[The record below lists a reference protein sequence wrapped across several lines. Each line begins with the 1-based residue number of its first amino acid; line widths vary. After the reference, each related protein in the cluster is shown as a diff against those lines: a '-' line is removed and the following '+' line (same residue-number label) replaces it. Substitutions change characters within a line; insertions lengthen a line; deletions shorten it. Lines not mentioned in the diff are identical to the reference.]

1 MDLSGLF
8 DWVKEQATYILF
20 IGVIIGALIL
30 GFKRAWIQLVGL
42 IIGFGIIGI
51 FIANPNVIT
60 DIAEWLGD
68 LTNFGG

>member
-8 DWVKEQATYILF
+8 DWIKEQAMYILF
-20 IGVIIGALIL
+20 IGVIIGALVL

-68 LTNFGG
+68 LTNIGG